1 MKRALAFAVVALF
14 VGIAGLAQISGTWEG
29 KVNLLPSPP
38 GLDYTA
44 LTLKYTIAGFELTSY
59 SKFTSDGFVEQKFEI
74 SGTVGP
80 ADISGVMGFDPSVP
94 AYAYTD
100 ISSSLSFGG
109 VDITSKVFHGIYPY
123 GKSYFEN
130 TYDYTWTDICSDA
143 QTGSALMFY
152 TLGISAD
159 PLSITAHFSDC
170 CTGIEFYDLDISLSD
185 ISLCCGLTYD
195 AEVYFTKADGFN
207 YAKFTIDN
215 LFSLCCGISFS
226 ASVKFGVDSKSVSI
240 SPSWEG
246 ITGCVTVYGDLQ
258 WEEQSSGAM
267 KLAGWDL
274 EAWKIYCEFAECNK
288 LTIVTALN
296 PSWYNEHVE
305 NVFQDDEFEYI
316 KIETCGAGCCGGNWS
331 LSIQTF
337 FQASGSLFGIT
348 RTDIDASVP
357 VMSNLSISISL
368 EVPANTLSIGW
379 SFSF

>member
-29 KVNLLPSPP
+29 SIDLLPSP
-38 GLDYTA
+38 GFGYTA
-44 LTLKYTIAGFELTSY
+44 LTLKYSVAGFDLTSY
-59 SKFTSDGFVEQKFEI
+59 SKFESSGFTVQKFEI
-74 SGTVGP
+74 AGTVGP
-80 ADISGVMGFDPSVP
+80 ADVSGVMGFDPSVP

-100 ISSSLSFGG
+100 ISSTLSFGG

-123 GKSYFEN
+123 GKDYFED

-170 CTGIEFYDLDISLSD
+170 CTGIEFYDLKVELSK

-195 AEVYFTKADGFN
+195 AEVYFTKVDGFK
-207 YAKFTIDN
+207 YAKFSIDN

-226 ASVKFGVDSKSVSI
+226 ASVEFGVDYKSVSI

-246 ITGCVTVYGDLQ
+246 IEGCVTVYGDLKWSDNTLSG
-258 WEEQSSGAM
+258 WEL
-267 KLAGWDL
+267 K
-274 EAWKIYCEFAECNK
+274 AWKIYCEFAECNK
-288 LTIVTALN
+288 LTIVTALD
-296 PSWYNEHVE
+296 PDWYNANVE
-305 NVFQDDEFEYI
+305 DVFQDDEFEYL
-316 KIETCGAGCCGGNWS
+316 KVETCGAGCCGGNWS

-348 RTDIDASVP
+348 RTAIDASVP
-357 VMSNLSISISL
+357 VMSNLSISISM